1 MFFDLLEAQRV
12 NALFIFELIQP
23 EEQCANIPSNNC
35 GCLTVNQDVRVK
47 EHPHIGLFRV
57 PAQPCNFYALRLPDS
72 HVFCKRIGALPRV
85 LAGSLPERVPGAFA
99 FA

>member
-1 MFFDLLEAQRV
+1 
-12 NALFIFELIQP
+12 
-23 EEQCANIPSNNC
+23 
-35 GCLTVNQDVRVK
+35 
-47 EHPHIGLFRV
+47 LFRV